1 VELHAG
7 DVARERVQELIDDT
21 FRNKITKDRRSE
33 MPISLQV
40 MAVVRMENIALW
52 KKYAAQREKIRKA
65 RRCSGVQ
72 NSKWQEQTVPP
83 STAGSLHCLDEDVQ
97 ESYLFHGTDANAALQ
112 IQHHGFCLDYAR
124 KGLFGAGIY
133 CAEAASKAD
142 EYAGDDKEDFH
153 VMLLSRVVRGVV
165 HRVEQPDGDLHKK
178 LNRRKYDSVLGD
190 REAAVG
196 TYREYVVYNEAQAY
210 PEYAVIYRR
219 IFPGSPNVPP
229 LLLNSVGVHMMM
241 AFRDSAGK
249 LHKAVPVPE
258 KFIKYL
264 TTADSCT
271 AKAIASSGNGTPD
284 VLFADSTGDGE
295 FDLQMM
301 VDVKKDFDGV
311 VRRTWVSIPSDLEF
325 PLAALRG
332 DLPTVQVLA
341 NGKPNLAE
349 PVLHGMTA
357 LALARAQG
365 HSEVIAFLQE
375 AYRARRENRCLQH
388 TYAEKTAAKDGA
400 QKSSFT
406 HTSMRTCKF
415 SEQHLQQPQ
424 PCSMSD
430 VEGLRLSPLEDI
442 CFFSMFT
449 KKEKER
455 LSPLPKPP
463 QGILEGVNQQLRDEQ
478 EASRLHFQFEAEK
491 AQIALAARLDAATNE
506 LLSLTS
512 RPCPQ
517 LSQLSS
523 RRLSHTSI
531 DAPAPL
537 AVKVVGILWISLQK
551 ARDQV
556 PLAARLLT

>member
-1 VELHAG
+1 
-7 DVARERVQELIDDT
+7 
-21 FRNKITKDRRSE
+21 
-33 MPISLQV
+33 
-40 MAVVRMENIALW
+40 
-52 KKYAAQREKIRKA
+52 
-65 RRCSGVQ
+65 
-72 NSKWQEQTVPP
+72 
-83 STAGSLHCLDEDVQ
+83 
-97 ESYLFHGTDANAALQ
+97 LFHGTDAIAARQ
-112 IQHHGFCLDYAR
+112 IQEHGFRLDRAR
-124 KGLFGAGIY
+124 QGLFGAGIY
-133 CAEAASKAD
+133 FAEAASKAD
-142 EYAGDDKEDFH
+142 EYAGDDHEDFH

-165 HRVEQPDGDLHKK
+165 HRVEQPDSDLHKK
-178 LNRRKYDSVLGD
+178 LNRRKYDSTLGD

-196 TYREYVVYNEAQAY
+196 TYREYIVYNEAQAY

-219 IFPGSPNVPP
+219 IFVDSPNVPP

-341 NGKPNLAE
+341 HGKPNLAE

-388 TYAEKTAAKDGA
+388 TYAEKTFAKDGA
-400 QKSSFT
+400 QKSSSFT

-424 PCSMSD
+424 SCSMSN
-430 VEGLRLSPLEDI
+430 VQGLRLSPL
-442 CFFSMFT
+442 T
-449 KKEKER
+449 
-455 LSPLPKPP
+455 KPP

-517 LSQLSS
+517 LSQLDNVPGEFEKEEGEHAVSPTNSEFWDWDLDLLPLGDTVKTSAHSDIDSVSTEAGETRSETSS
-523 RRLSHTSI
+523 SFS
-531 DAPAPL
+531 
-537 AVKVVGILWISLQK
+537 SY
-551 ARDQV
+551 
-556 PLAARLLT
+556 